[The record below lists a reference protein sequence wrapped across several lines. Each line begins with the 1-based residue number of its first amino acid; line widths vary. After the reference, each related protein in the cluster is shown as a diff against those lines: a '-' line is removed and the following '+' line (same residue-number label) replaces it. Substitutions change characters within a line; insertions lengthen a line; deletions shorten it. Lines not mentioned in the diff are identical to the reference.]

1 LKNGKFSDRELER
14 YSRQIMIE
22 GFGENGQRK
31 LANATVG
38 IMGQG
43 GLGSPVSI
51 YLAVAG
57 IGKLIIVDYQSP
69 EISNLNRQI
78 LHWEEDVEKGIS
90 KVESAAWKMKK
101 INSDIEIIPKKVKVT
116 NENIEE
122 VFAGVN
128 IVVDCLDD
136 FTPRYML
143 NDFCIKN
150 RIPFV
155 HAAVEGF
162 HGQMTTIVPGETP
175 CLRCLFPT
183 PPPKK
188 STFPIIGVTAGA
200 FGILEAAEV
209 IKMLTGL
216 GNPLKSKLL
225 IGDLLYQFWETID
238 VCRASSCTVCGHL

>member
-1 LKNGKFSDRELER
+1 MRDGKFSNREIER
-14 YSRQIMIE
+14 YSRQMMIE
-22 GFGENGQRK
+22 GFGEGGQRK
-31 LANATVG
+31 LENATVG
-38 IMGQG
+38 VMGQG

-57 IGKLIIVDYQSP
+57 VGRLVIVDYQSP

-90 KVESAAWKMKK
+90 KVESAAWKMRK

-116 NENIEE
+116 EENIGE
-122 VFAGVN
+122 VFAGVD
-128 IVVDCLDD
+128 IIVDCLDD

-143 NDFCIKN
+143 NDFCVKN

-188 STFPIIGVTAGA
+188 PTFPIIGVTAGA

-225 IGDLLYQFWETID
+225 IGDLLYQFWETIE
-238 VCRASSCTVCGHL
+238 VCRASSCAVCSHL